1 MAPWYASRFVLGTAL
16 VLAAAPALAD
26 ERVVVTLD
34 QAKIMRIAA
43 PAGTIIIGNPS
54 IADATLQDSQTL
66 VITGRGYGSTN
77 LIILDEAGEP
87 VADTQVV
94 VQAPVDTVTVYRS
107 RFRFTYSC
115 PTNCS
120 PALAPG
126 DDETFFSGINS
137 QHALHN
143 ETGSG
148 QASSTSDTP
157 AN

>member
-1 MAPWYASRFVLGTAL
+1 MAPSYASRLFACTVL

-26 ERVVVTLD
+26 EKVVVTLD
-34 QAKIMRIAA
+34 QAKIMRIAS

-77 LIILDEAGEP
+77 MIILDEAGEP

-94 VQAPVDTVTVYRS
+94 VQGPTDTVTVYRS
-107 RFRFTYSC
+107 RFRFTYTC
-115 PTNCS
+115 QTNCA
-120 PALAPG
+120 PAAAPG
-126 DDETFFSGINS
+126 DDDAFYGSINS

-143 ETGSG
+143 ESASG
-148 QASSTSDTP
+148 QGSSTSEAP